1 MRRVL
6 AIAAL
11 VIAAAPSALGQTPD
25 EPARPAGE
33 KAAAGVEQ
41 ALIKLDREL
50 TDATVSNDMAL
61 FKRTALDSYVFVN
74 PGGGLEEGTQ
84 PPSGPPA
91 KFESLVPEDVRVRV
105 HGETAVLTGRAT
117 IKGRLGGGR
126 DISGQ
131 YRYLRVFVRQGGQWR
146 LAAMSAVPVQQE
158 PAAQQPAQ
166 QPPAEKQP

>member
-1 MRRVL
+1 MRSVL
-6 AIAAL
+6 FLAL
-11 VIAAAPSALGQTPD
+11 LAAAAP
-25 EPARPAGE
+25 
-33 KAAAGVEQ
+33 AAAQTGAGAATQQPAPAAQQGGAEQ

-50 TDATVSNDMAL
+50 MDATVSNDMAL

-91 KFESLVPEDVRVRV
+91 KFESLVPEDVRVRI

-117 IKGRLGGGR
+117 VKGRLGSGR

-131 YRYLRVFVRQGGQWR
+131 YRYMRVFVRQGGQWR
-146 LAAMSAVPVQQE
+146 LAATSVVPIE
-158 PAAQQPAQ
+158 QPRPTQ
-166 QPPAEKQP
+166 

>member
-1 MRRVL
+1 MRTVL
-6 AIAAL
+6 FIALLTAATP
-11 VIAAAPSALGQTPD
+11 AAAQTGAGAATQQ
-25 EPARPAGE
+25 PAPAAQQGG
-33 KAAAGVEQ
+33 AEQ

-50 TDATVSNDMAL
+50 MDATVSNDMAL

-105 HGETAVLTGRAT
+105 HGDTAVLTGRAT
-117 IKGRLGGGR
+117 VKGQLGSGR

-131 YRYLRVFVRQGGQWR
+131 YRYLRVFVRLETR
-146 LAAMSAVPVQQE
+146 
-158 PAAQQPAQ
+158 
-166 QPPAEKQP
+166 

>member
-1 MRRVL
+1 MRSVL
-6 AIAAL
+6 FIAL
-11 VIAAAPSALGQTPD
+11 LAAATP
-25 EPARPAGE
+25 
-33 KAAAGVEQ
+33 AAAQTGAGAATQQPAPAAQPGGDEQ
-41 ALIKLDREL
+41 ALVKLDREL
-50 TDATVSNDMAL
+50 MDATVSNDMAP

-84 PPSGPPA
+84 PPPGPPA

-117 IKGRLGGGR
+117 VKGRLGSGR

-146 LAAMSAVPVQQE
+146 LAATSVVPIE
-158 PAAQQPAQ
+158 QPRPTQ
-166 QPPAEKQP
+166 

>member
-1 MRRVL
+1 MRSVL
-6 AIAAL
+6 FLAL
-11 VIAAAPSALGQTPD
+11 LAAATP
-25 EPARPAGE
+25 
-33 KAAAGVEQ
+33 AAAQTGAGAATQQPAPAAQQGGAEQ

-50 TDATVSNDMAL
+50 MDATVSNDMAL

-91 KFESLVPEDVRVRV
+91 KFESLVPEDVHVRV

-117 IKGRLGGGR
+117 VKGRLGSGR

-131 YRYLRVFVRQGGQWR
+131 YRYMRVFIRQGGQWR
-146 LAAMSAVPVQQE
+146 LAATSVVPIE
-158 PAAQQPAQ
+158 QPR
-166 QPPAEKQP
+166 PTP

>member
-1 MRRVL
+1 MRTVL
-6 AIAAL
+6 FIALLTAATP
-11 VIAAAPSALGQTPD
+11 AAAQTGAGAATQQ
-25 EPARPAGE
+25 PAPAAQQGG
-33 KAAAGVEQ
+33 AEQ

-50 TDATVSNDMAL
+50 MDATVSNDMAL

-91 KFESLVPEDVRVRV
+91 KFESLVPQDVRVRV
-105 HGETAVLTGRAT
+105 HGDTAVLTGRAT
-117 IKGRLGGGR
+117 VKGRLGSGR

-146 LAAMSAVPVQQE
+146 LAATSVVPIE
-158 PAAQQPAQ
+158 QPR
-166 QPPAEKQP
+166 PTP

>member
-1 MRRVL
+1 MRTVL
-6 AIAAL
+6 FIALLTAATP
-11 VIAAAPSALGQTPD
+11 AAAQTGAGAATQQ
-25 EPARPAGE
+25 PAPAAQQGG
-33 KAAAGVEQ
+33 AEQ

-50 TDATVSNDMAL
+50 MDATVSNDMAL

-91 KFESLVPEDVRVRV
+91 KFESLTPEDVRVRV
-105 HGETAVLTGRAT
+105 HGDTAVLTGRAT
-117 IKGRLGGGR
+117 VKGRLGSGR

-146 LAAMSAVPVQQE
+146 LAATSVVPIEQPR
-158 PAAQQPAQ
+158 PAP
-166 QPPAEKQP
+166 